1 MHCGT
6 FYDNFLYILS
16 YLWDNYKLLY
26 PIIIHI
32 LGKLFF
38 VNFVK
43 IMHSSNWPST
53 FTSILCS
60 SYLGFKL
67 TSIGNFGTHPAH
79 LLMTWTCFECVK
91 EMNDLMNNWNELGIL
106 ELRL

>member
-1 MHCGT
+1 MHCNT

-16 YLWDNYKLLY
+16 FLWDNYKLLY
-26 PIIIHI
+26 PIMIHI

-38 VNFVK
+38 VNFFT

-53 FTSILCS
+53 FPSILSS

-67 TSIGNFGTHPAH
+67 TSLGNFRTHLTH
-79 LLMTWTCFECVK
+79 LLMSWTCFECVK
-91 EMNDLMNNWNELGIL
+91 EMNDLMNDWNELGIL